1 MTNKEKKPLYQ
12 TIFDEIVRKIS
23 DSTYPVGSYLPSEA
37 VIQKTYDVS
46 RITARRVLS
55 DLESEGY
62 TKKIK
67 GKGSVVLP
75 KKKYSD
81 LYELTGFTEDA
92 KSNGAKSSSII
103 LKSEVR
109 PASSTVAEF
118 LQIEPGEDI
127 FYLKRLRLY
136 NGRIYGVF
144 STYISMRFNLPLEP
158 EQFDSETSLYDFY
171 EQNGVKV
178 TSASETIEAV
188 MSTPEIRK
196 EMFLDKDEPILLRE
210 RITYNDLNVPIE
222 YSKNHHRANQYKYVV
237 RLHR

>member
-127 FYLKRLRLY
+127 FYLKRF
-136 NGRIYGVF
+136 IMMIV
-144 STYISMRFNLPLEP
+144 
-158 EQFDSETSLYDFY
+158 
-171 EQNGVKV
+171 
-178 TSASETIEAV
+178 
-188 MSTPEIRK
+188 
-196 EMFLDKDEPILLRE
+196 IL
-210 RITYNDLNVPIE
+210 
-222 YSKNHHRANQYKYVV
+222 S
-237 RLHR
+237 